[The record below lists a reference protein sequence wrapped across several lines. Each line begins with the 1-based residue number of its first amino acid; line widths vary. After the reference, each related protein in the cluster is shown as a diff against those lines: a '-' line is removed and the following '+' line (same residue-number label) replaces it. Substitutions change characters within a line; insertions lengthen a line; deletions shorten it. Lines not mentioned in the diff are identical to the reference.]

1 MKVFK
6 FTIIDGYGGG
16 EAIVAANS
24 AYEAY
29 GLLVQTQ
36 PYYAEHFSMKS
47 HSELEV
53 LTANVEE
60 PTIIS
65 IEYYVE

>member
-16 EAIVAANS
+16 EAIIAANS

-29 GLLVQTQ
+29 GLLVQTE
-36 PYYAEHFSMKS
+36 PYYAEHFSMLGS
-47 HSELEV
+47 
-53 LTANVEE
+53 
-60 PTIIS
+60 
-65 IEYYVE
+65 